1 VVDVMMPDEME
12 LVQKAQTGDALAFEY
27 LVRQYDQQVLSIAL
41 SFTNHAEDAKDIYQE
56 VFIRVFRALP
66 GFRFESK
73 FSTWLHKITT
83 NVCLTQRLKAK
94 RHRHQSLDQE
104 FEHADGTSF
113 TLSEVLADDTATPE
127 KESQDSEITQ
137 QIQKALEVLSPQQK
151 LVFTLKHYQ
160 GYKLREIAEMMNCAE
175 GTVKKHLFVA
185 NEKLRDQLK
194 DLL

>member
-1 VVDVMMPDEME
+1 
-12 LVQKAQTGDALAFEY
+12 
-27 LVRQYDQQVLSIAL
+27 
-41 SFTNHAEDAKDIYQE
+41 
-56 VFIRVFRALP
+56 
-66 GFRFESK
+66 
-73 FSTWLHKITT
+73 
-83 NVCLTQRLKAK
+83 
-94 RHRHQSLDQE
+94 LDQE
-104 FEHADGTSF
+104 IELSDGSSYA
-113 TLSEVLADDTATPE
+113 LSEVIADDTATPE

-185 NEKLRDQLK
+185 NEKLREQLK

>member
-1 VVDVMMPDEME
+1 MMPDEME

-83 NVCLTQRLKAK
+83 NVCLTHRQKAK

-104 FEHADGTSF
+104 IELSDGSTYA
-113 TLSEVLADDTATPE
+113 LSEVIADDTATPE
-127 KESQDSEITQ
+127 KETQDSEITQ

-185 NEKLRDQLK
+185 NEKLREQLK

>member
-1 VVDVMMPDEME
+1 MMPDEME
-12 LVQKAQTGDALAFEY
+12 LVQNAQSGDPVAFEQ
-27 LVRQYDQQVLSIAL
+27 LVTRYDQQVLSIAL
-41 SFTNHAEDAKDIYQE
+41 SYTNHSEDAKDVYQE

-83 NVCLTQRLKAK
+83 NVCLTHRTKTK

-104 FEHADGTSF
+104 IARQDGSAYTLSDVLAAGTSP
-113 TLSEVLADDTATPE
+113 DQ
-127 KESQDSEITQ
+127 ESMNSEITEQ
-137 QIQKALEVLSPQQK
+137 VQKAMESLSPQQK
-151 LVFTLKHYQ
+151 LVFTLKHHQ
-160 GYKLREIAEMMNCAE
+160 GYKLREIAEMLDCAE

-185 NEKLRDQLK
+185 NEKLRDQLR

>member
-1 VVDVMMPDEME
+1 VVVVMMPDEME

-41 SFTNHAEDAKDIYQE
+41 SFTNHGEDAKDIYQE

-83 NVCLTQRLKAK
+83 NVCLTHRQKAK

-104 FEHADGTSF
+104 IELSDGSSYA
-113 TLSEVLADDTATPE
+113 LSEVIADDTATPE

-185 NEKLRDQLK
+185 NEKLREQLK